1 MNMPLL
7 WFRKVLSKDRI
18 EGEGPLIL
26 PVEAQIKA
34 WRKANR
40 KMEWG
45 IRMEEF
51 DRIEAPPLF
60 TETDQEQGLIGVVL
74 CYG

>member
-26 PVEAQIKA
+26 PVEAQMTDVNYFFPPTTIKIPGFQLSTKSA
-34 WRKANR
+34 H
-40 KMEWG
+40 
-45 IRMEEF
+45 
-51 DRIEAPPLF
+51 
-60 TETDQEQGLIGVVL
+60 
-74 CYG
+74 